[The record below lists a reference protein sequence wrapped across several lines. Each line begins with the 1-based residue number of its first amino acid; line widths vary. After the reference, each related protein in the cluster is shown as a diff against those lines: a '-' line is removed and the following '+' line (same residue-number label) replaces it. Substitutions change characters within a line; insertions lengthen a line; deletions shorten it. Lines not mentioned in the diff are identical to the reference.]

1 MFACFEPVMS
11 TLVRGFANLIWRR
24 YQGIDSYSRIGTF
37 FLLLLGAS
45 GPQLGRVW
53 EQAGDQLL
61 VGAVDIVRKKF
72 TCSFLVTLFYLP
84 IVILYS
90 IMSFKSHDVAVLD
103 ALLRAIGLAVVTY
116 LVGYLFGFA
125 MKEIFVET
133 KGKI

>member
-53 EQAGDQLL
+53 EQAGDHLL

-72 TCSFLVTLFYLP
+72 TCSFLVTLFDCRKQFEVDLIRDLQVTADVQEMKMGRDP
-84 IVILYS
+84 QPKVS
-90 IMSFKSHDVAVLD
+90 NDFKRDRIIR
-103 ALLRAIGLAVVTY
+103 LLVD
-116 LVGYLFGFA
+116 
-125 MKEIFVET
+125 
-133 KGKI
+133 